1 MKKKQKRIHLAIG
14 WLLITALAILLFP
27 DKNIALQA
35 EHPHLGQLSTRTIV
49 ATRFLVELFFLQLR
63 RFDRLL
69 LFPAACQHLR
79 EP

>member
-14 WLLITALAILLFP
+14 WILITALAILLFP

-49 ATRFLVELFFLQLR
+49 ATLNFDIPKSQQEIETERSAPKR
-63 RFDRLL
+63 R
-69 LFPAACQHLR
+69 
-79 EP
+79 